1 MIWVITVATLIT
13 GLKEPKSQAFF
24 CGLCEICVI
33 ILWTNYIMANSRLT
47 KKITSQMSKREI
59 TKYERLMK
67 EADKLFDHMDKVQ
80 RAATQYG
87 RKIDKPGAEPTAAQK
102 KKEQKMINAGF
113 RAMYFAHK
121 KDDEL
126 CKFKKDIKK
135 KYP

>member
-1 MIWVITVATLIT
+1 MTNCRLSKKTLA
-13 GLKEPKSQAFF
+13 KM
-24 CGLCEICVI
+24 
-33 ILWTNYIMANSRLT
+33 N
-47 KKITSQMSKREI
+47 KREI

-87 RKIDKPGAEPTAAQK
+87 RKIDKIKEPTAAQE
-102 KKEQKMINAGF
+102 KKEQKMINDGF

-126 CKFKKDIKK
+126 SKFKNDIKK
-135 KYP
+135 KYE